1 MVTTMLKVLLAF
13 LMMASPTSVAWPLE
27 EPLRRYQ
34 SGRRCMG
41 TSFEIV
47 LYASTESTA
56 KLGFQNAFDRVE
68 QLDRAL
74 SGFDPQ
80 SELSRVNRSAAS
92 RRPIEISSDLSG
104 LLQRSLWINQRS
116 GGAFDVTVGPLVR
129 LWRRARRHNELPP
142 PDRLARALDSVGHR
156 FLKLDPEHDTLE
168 LLRDDVQLD
177 LGAIGKGYAAD
188 QALKTLRALGI
199 PQALVNAGGDIALGD
214 PPPGRSGWQ
223 VGLAPAERGGPPTRL
238 LSLHSSGVATSGDT
252 WKFVEIGGTRYSHII
267 DPRNGMGLTDRSEV
281 TVIASDCTLAD
292 GLASAVSVLGPQNG
306 MCLIDAIPNAEAW
319 IVQKLSRTPQGH
331 ESRGFS
337 AYVVPK

>member
-1 MVTTMLKVLLAF
+1 MLKVLLV
-13 LMMASPTSVAWPLE
+13 LLVMAPPTSVAWPRE

-34 SGRRCMG
+34 SARRCMG

-56 KLGFQNAFDRVE
+56 KRGFQNAFDRVE
-68 QLDRAL
+68 QLDRIL
-74 SGFDPQ
+74 SDFDQ
-80 SELSRVNRSAAS
+80 ESELSRVNRSAAA

-142 PDRLARALDSVGHR
+142 PDRLARALGSVGHR
-156 FLKLDPEHDTLE
+156 FLKLDLQHRTLE

-188 QALKTLRALGI
+188 QALETLRALGI

-252 WKFVEIGGTRYSHII
+252 WQFVEIGGTRYSHII
-267 DPRNGMGLTDRSEV
+267 DPRSGMGLTDGSQV

-292 GLASAVSVLGPQNG
+292 GLASAVSVLGPRKG
-306 MCLIDAIPNAEAW
+306 MCLIEDIPHAESW
-319 IVQKLSRTPQGH
+319 IVQKLDGKAQDN
-331 ESRGFS
+331 ESSGFA
-337 AYVVPK
+337 AYVE